1 MNTSVIRRMYAAFTM
16 IVVLFIMTVVMMLN
30 STSTIHTQLESV
42 TTTSMPLVTL
52 SNQTSVQLLA
62 ADKSFKDYLT
72 SQKPERMAEVKKHFT
87 SAHNEFKVALANLK
101 QATDTNPTLSSQL
114 SALLKLE
121 QRYFSEAA
129 VAMNNYQAMLSAQK
143 LGQQASRQF
152 QQLHTELSV
161 RMKEYVDD
169 QNSISV
175 KVMAKSYFLKLKDAE
190 VVTSDALASSD
201 EEFVKKAVTK
211 NKKSVT
217 HLNYAYRGL
226 TTQLPALKSV
236 FDKSVNQFSQDVG
249 KKGGVLDIH
258 FNYIQSKN
266 KLYANIATLA
276 AEIDNAMAL
285 LDSFN
290 DEANRQMSA
299 SLQEA
304 GEAYEQG
311 LTRAIALG
319 VIVSLLS
326 AGIGWNIA
334 QSVRAPLKR
343 TLLTLEALTNG
354 DMTKRIELK
363 HNNEFAQLGKFINT
377 LADNLQGILIK
388 LNTAS
393 DELASV
399 AAKNQTITTTAQH
412 QLNEQREQTAGVA
425 AAMTQ
430 MEHSVLEVA
439 QSSQGSLEKVH
450 QVEAASE
457 TGRTVMSS
465 NISTVRQLSNRLDE
479 SVQAV
484 SNLQNMSSEIGSI
497 LDVIRNIADQTNL
510 LALNAAIEAARAG
523 EQGRGFAVVA
533 DEVRVLAKR
542 TTDSTSEIE
551 SMISNLQ
558 SSSHKA
564 TRVIESCVSDM
575 EQSVSQ
581 ASDANGAME
590 EIQAIILEISQMS
603 SHISQAAAEQT
614 ATTSNIARSLEGISS
629 ISDENY
635 AAMSQVSQA
644 SSKLDELASQQNELV
659 HQFKL

>member
-16 IVVLFIMTVVMMLN
+16 IVVLFITTVVMMLN
-30 STSTIHTQLESV
+30 STGTIHTQLESV

-72 SQKPERMAEVKKHFT
+72 SQEPERMAEVKKNFS
-87 SAHNEFKVALANLK
+87 SAHQEFKAALANL
-101 QATDTNPTLSSQL
+101 QRATDTNPTLSSQL

-121 QRYFSEAA
+121 QRYFSEAET
-129 VAMNNYQAMLSAQK
+129 AMSNYQSMLSAQA

-211 NKKSVT
+211 NKKAVT

-276 AEIDNAMAL
+276 AEIDNAITL
-285 LDSFN
+285 LDAFN
-290 DEANRQMSA
+290 DEANRQMTA

-304 GEAYEQG
+304 EKAYDQG
-311 LTRAIALG
+311 FSRAIALG

-326 AGIGWNIA
+326 AGIGWSIA
-334 QSVRAPLKR
+334 QSVRVPLKR

-354 DMTKRIELK
+354 DMTQRIEIK

-388 LNTAS
+388 LNKAS
-393 DELASV
+393 DELTAV
-399 AAKNQTITTTAQH
+399 AAKNQTITATAQQ
-412 QLNEQREQTAGVA
+412 QLNEQREQTGGVA

-430 MEHSVLEVA
+430 MEHSVHEVA
-439 QSSQGSLEKVH
+439 QSSQSSLEKVH

-484 SNLQNMSSEIGSI
+484 SNLQHMSSEIGSI

-590 EIQAIILEISQMS
+590 EIQALILEISQMS

-614 ATTSNIARSLEGISS
+614 ATSSEIARSLEGISS

-635 AAMSQVSQA
+635 AAMNQVSQA
-644 SSKLDELASQQNELV
+644 SHKLDELASQQNELV